1 MISLGNL
8 SNSYMIKIVQLG
20 KTAGKIN
27 IKITH
32 GSQKD
37 YKMLVKKRTLYK
49 DNLSNT
55 ELRKQ
60 KINIRN
66 TKIS

>member
-1 MISLGNL
+1 
-8 SNSYMIKIVQLG
+8 
-20 KTAGKIN
+20 
-27 IKITH
+27 
-32 GSQKD
+32 
-37 YKMLVKKRTLYK
+37 MLVKKRTLYIE
-49 DNLSNT
+49 NLSNT

>member
-8 SNSYMIKIVQLG
+8 SNSYMIKNCPVREDSRKNKHKNDPWISKGLQN
-20 KTAGKIN
+20 AC
-27 IKITH
+27 
-32 GSQKD
+32 
-37 YKMLVKKRTLYK
+37 KKKEHYIE
-49 DNLSNT
+49 NLSNT